1 MAMVTSQWMVSFC
14 LLMAGFVG
22 ELAVAEMDMVVLLE
36 QTASSTASSDNGQD
50 SLNPQSSTM
59 TFHMQP
65 VYAEGVPQVVQ
76 VLLKQITYI
85 PSNAKTD
92 TERDST
98 IYPNIPGSNSP
109 AHDAQTRVPVD
120 STSTTGPADSS
131 TGHAS
136 DSSIDGSS
144 TPWPPDVMTHE
155 YNYLK
160 IGIRRLLQH
169 GYPHDLQHT
178 GAHRLLAADPSIP
191 DGLAPQMVNGS
202 AVVLG
207 EWQQSPAVDTV
218 TFVHLHSGS
227 YQLQARAL
235 DNSGSP
241 QRASEPY
248 YFTVN
253 ADLTAVAPE
262 RQAQPDGW
270 QRHMKLIIGL
280 VAGLGGAAVLT
291 MTVIFSMCA
300 IKRRFL
306 RTNNNGSMYSGQQQE
321 WPSWSATD
329 APDHMPHQAGDVGSR
344 RCRGR
349 RCPQPPTPGHVI
361 SYPPGLL
368 PSPAYQQHDQQQQQQ
383 QQQQPVVD
391 DDALMKVLAER
402 DQDEA
407 QLHAAV
413 QASLEEAQLM
423 KALRMSQEEAMKQAV
438 QASLTVDATMD
449 DAALQTAVGT
459 AIDSSQRHAQHD
471 LASTAQQQADQQ
483 QCCTLQHVQ
492 SNPHGIHPCVPC
504 HTDVTVGHDDD
515 KQRKEAVASC
525 SSDAHGRAAAAAE
538 QNPLPDSQAQ
548 AQPLAVGSLATCLD
562 HKDMTYEQRVQEAIR
577 RSMKE

>member
-1 MAMVTSQWMVSFC
+1 M
-14 LLMAGFVG
+14 
-22 ELAVAEMDMVVLLE
+22 
-36 QTASSTASSDNGQD
+36 
-50 SLNPQSSTM
+50 
-59 TFHMQP
+59 
-65 VYAEGVPQVVQ
+65 
-76 VLLKQITYI
+76 QITYI

-248 YFTVN
+248 YFTVGASLCEMLHSTN
-253 ADLTAVAPE
+253 CL
-262 RQAQPDGW
+262 RL
-270 QRHMKLIIGL
+270 LICL
-280 VAGLGGAAVLT
+280 SLPALSL
-291 MTVIFSMCA
+291 
-300 IKRRFL
+300 L
-306 RTNNNGSMYSGQQQE
+306 
-321 WPSWSATD
+321 
-329 APDHMPHQAGDVGSR
+329 
-344 RCRGR
+344 
-349 RCPQPPTPGHVI
+349 
-361 SYPPGLL
+361 LL
-368 PSPAYQQHDQQQQQQ
+368 PTLHCGQST
-383 QQQQPVVD
+383 
-391 DDALMKVLAER
+391 LR
-402 DQDEA
+402 
-407 QLHAAV
+407 QL
-413 QASLEEAQLM
+413 QLM
-423 KALRMSQEEAMKQAV
+423 HEACH
-438 QASLTVDATMD
+438 
-449 DAALQTAVGT
+449 LQ
-459 AIDSSQRHAQHD
+459 
-471 LASTAQQQADQQ
+471 
-483 QCCTLQHVQ
+483 
-492 SNPHGIHPCVPC
+492 C
-504 HTDVTVGHDDD
+504 H
-515 KQRKEAVASC
+515 
-525 SSDAHGRAAAAAE
+525 
-538 QNPLPDSQAQ
+538 
-548 AQPLAVGSLATCLD
+548 
-562 HKDMTYEQRVQEAIR
+562 I
-577 RSMKE
+577 